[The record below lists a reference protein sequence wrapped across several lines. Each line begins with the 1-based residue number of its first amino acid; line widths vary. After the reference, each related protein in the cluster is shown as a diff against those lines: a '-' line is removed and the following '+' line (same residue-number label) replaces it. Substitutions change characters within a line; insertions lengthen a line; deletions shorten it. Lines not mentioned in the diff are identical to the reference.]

1 MDRIFA
7 DREPMPL
14 PEDPPPSDPLPEEL
28 SPAGVPPV
36 VSVVVP
42 TVGRPSLAVLLN
54 ALAADPPIRMGWE
67 LLLVDDRRA
76 ASTPLAVPA
85 ALTPYTRILTGH
97 AAGPAAARNTGWRA
111 ARAPWIVFLDDDV
124 RPEPAWWRRLPADL
138 AVPADVG
145 GVQGQLAVP
154 MPGHRRPTDWERTTG
169 GLGNGLWITADMAY
183 RRAAL
188 AAVGGFDERFP
199 RAFRED
205 SELAHR
211 IRLGGWRLVRGERR
225 VIHPVRPE
233 GPWVSLRAQRGNADD
248 ALLRRMYGPGWRD
261 LLGVPRGRRRSHVAT
276 TAAGALALLGA
287 AAIAA
292 RHSSVSAR
300 SRGVDVG
307 VARGRGTGVDVARV
321 LSAAVGVARRR
332 GPGVGVAR
340 GRGTGVDVARVLTVG
355 VARGRGAGVGVTHGR
370 STGVGVTHSRRAG
383 LSGGGSDPSVPVRLG
398 VTAGRRGGVARG
410 RRVSLWGGVRGLT
423 WMAAAAWLA
432 GTAEFAAA
440 RIRPGPRRPAEVATM
455 VATSALI
462 PPVATLHWLRGWI
475 RGRGAHPLA
484 TCSAPADAPPITET
498 RLPAGA
504 VGPP

>member
-14 PEDPPPSDPLPEEL
+14 PEDPPPSNPLPSGPLPGAAPPSGPLSEEL
-28 SPAGVPPV
+28 SPAGLPPV

-76 ASTPLAVPA
+76 ASTPLPVPA

-97 AAGPAAARNTGWRA
+97 ATGPAAARNTGWRA

-307 VARGRGTGVDVARV
+307 VAR
-321 LSAAVGVARRR
+321 RRSS
-332 GPGVGVAR
+332 GVGVAR
-340 GRGTGVDVARVLTVG
+340 GR
-355 VARGRGAGVGVTHGR
+355 
-370 STGVGVTHSRRAG
+370 RAG
-383 LSGGGSDPSVPVRLG
+383 LSGGRSDPSVPVRLG
-398 VTAGRRGGVARG
+398 GTVGRRGGVARG
-410 RRVSLWGGVRGLT
+410 LWGGVRGLT
-423 WMAAAAWLA
+423 WMATAAWLA
-432 GTAEFAAA
+432 GTAEFAVV

-484 TCSAPADAPPITET
+484 TCSAPADAPPVTET

-504 VGPP
+504 FGLP